1 MSKPIIKQIQ
11 PFDAVKDT
19 YIEFVWTGIRCK
31 ANRIVVYDNT
41 TNTSVYDNTVTSYA
55 LRHKIPSNTLQN
67 GNKYNVQIYVT
78 DINNNVSSPSD
89 KVLFYTLQTPTFRFE
104 DINDKDVIKSSSLTA
119 YVHYYS
125 ADWEDITTYTF
136 YLYDSTKKLILTS
149 DAFTDP
155 NNLSYTYRGLNND
168 SIFYIQCKAITVN
181 GMELDTGLVEI
192 YVIYENQSEYS
203 RIYADPI
210 PKRGCIKVS
219 SNIVII
225 QYNGTE
231 DFTYENGMINL
242 VDKTLYYDEGFLI
255 ENDFTLIIRGK
266 NLWQTAEIFKA
277 KNADQMGFTISSR
290 IYPDNRLRFKLTV
303 PNGVG
308 NYILYSSPLEF
319 GNDNIVTLAVRRID
333 NIYQIYV
340 LDAEEYN
347 DVNNWWWGTERPS
360 QGLIQDSDAW
370 IDTSEYPT
378 VKVEKDNMKEFIQNN
393 EPEFA
398 QFGDIWIGV

>member
-1 MSKPIIKQIQ
+1 
-11 PFDAVKDT
+11 
-19 YIEFVWTGIRCK
+19 
-31 ANRIVVYDNT
+31 
-41 TNTSVYDNTVTSYA
+41 
-55 LRHKIPSNTLQN
+55 
-67 GNKYNVQIYVT
+67 
-78 DINNNVSSPSD
+78 
-89 KVLFYTLQTPTFRFE
+89 
-104 DINDKDVIKSSSLTA
+104 
-119 YVHYYS
+119 
-125 ADWEDITTYTF
+125 
-136 YLYDSTKKLILTS
+136 
-149 DAFTDP
+149 
-155 NNLSYTYRGLNND
+155 
-168 SIFYIQCKAITVN
+168 
-181 GMELDTGLVEI
+181 MELDTGLVEI
-192 YVIYENQSEYS
+192 YVRYENQSEYS
-203 RIYADPI
+203 RIYAEPI

-255 ENDFTLIIRGK
+255 ENNFTLIIRGK

-277 KNADQMGFTISSR
+277 KNTDQMGFTISSR

-319 GNDNIVTLAVRRID
+319 GNDNIVTLAVRRVN

-340 LDAEEYN
+340 WDTEEYN

-360 QGLIQDSDAW
+360 QGLTQDSDAW

-378 VKVEKDNMKEFIQNN
+378 VKAEKDDVKEFIQNN
-393 EPEFA
+393 QPEFV